1 MKETTYKVVFGGVK
15 TGIAATEV
23 RTKLAALYK
32 VQPEQ
37 IDALMTHPGHILR
50 KGIPFD
56 IAKQYKQAIESAGGI
71 VRLMPEGLGELGG
84 ELSKRA
90 WAAYDAEPRSEA
102 IAQGDAA
109 IIGTVS
115 AAATSAPTLT
125 GAASGRGDIGLHS
138 NMNKFIWLLVFFV
151 TVVIQATNSDFLFAL
166 GYSIPWFVAGMVLS
180 PIWWGVTKKGR
191 IAPWQWFDWL
201 NAGAY
206 ITVGLL
212 ILSVI
217 VKIWVRAQVGG

>member
-1 MKETTYKVVFGGVK
+1 MSAIQQNHY
-15 TGIAATEV
+15 EV
-23 RTKLAALYK
+23 LGLPQDASREVIEGQCLRAALTFA
-32 VQPEQ
+32 QIEQ
-37 IDALMTHPGHILR
+37 AYATLVDP
-50 KGIPFD
+50 
-56 IAKQYKQAIESAGGI
+56 
-71 VRLMPEGLGELGG
+71 V
-84 ELSKRA
+84 KR
-90 WAAYDAEPRSEA
+90 AAYDAELRGTA
-102 IAQGDAA
+102 TAQRHTA

-125 GAASGRGDIGLHS
+125 GAASGRGDIGLQS
-138 NMNKFIWLLVFFV
+138 NMSKFIWLLVFFV

-166 GYSIPWFVAGMVLS
+166 GYSIPWFVAGMVFS

-212 ILSVI
+212 ILSVF
-217 VKIWVRAQVGG
+217 VKSWVRSQVGG